1 MILPLLF
8 GFSIDSSI
16 KLFIDADLSNYFD
29 FTDIKIDNIIDSY
42 GIYSNEDVLIP
53 LEKMLNIKI

>member
-8 GFSIDSSI
+8 GFSIDSTI
-16 KLFIDADLSNYFD
+16 KLFIDADLSNYFN
-29 FTDIKIDNIIDSY
+29 FTDIKIDNILDSY

-53 LEKMLNIKI
+53 LEKI